1 MDRHK
6 EALSWDF
13 LVPKRFG
20 QNSDKA
26 GTNCLFTFTSRT
38 NLIVKNFLFFSG
50 TQGKDLK
57 KACNPNPLMPSVT
70 NDTVNGFQCTEY

>member
-20 QNSDKA
+20 QNSVEA
-26 GTNCLFTFTSRT
+26 GTKCLFTFTSRT
-38 NLIVKNFLFFSG
+38 NLKNFLFFSG

-57 KACNPNPLMPSVT
+57 KA
-70 NDTVNGFQCTEY
+70 